1 MGRTGARCFKQRT
14 SSIPPRIPEVPAPR
28 SMGAKPPRK
37 DLPDA
42 IGRPWARS
50 GLFHGAG
57 TDPSHLR
64 KLGVP
69 PATVFWRVP
78 SISRAT
84 KRWPGPDLNGRKPAC
99 RAGPFPCHET
109 RPALLGSPTGG
120 EQALPF
126 RDEPARSPQSPPESV
141 VPEARAPELRGS
153 AGTASGGHIQE
164 PRQERNRDG
173 DQSEPWGHP
182 LGGG

>member
-1 MGRTGARCFKQRT
+1 M
-14 SSIPPRIPEVPAPR
+14 
-28 SMGAKPPRK
+28 
-37 DLPDA
+37 
-42 IGRPWARS
+42 
-50 GLFHGAG
+50 
-57 TDPSHLR
+57 
-64 KLGVP
+64 P
-69 PATVFWRVP
+69 PATSLKSPEISVTRGPVWSGGLGGPRGVVEAGARHVRLAARSIVRLERVRLP
-78 SISRAT
+78 QVRADSHDN
-84 KRWPGPDLNGRKPAC
+84 RPGGI
-99 RAGPFPCHET
+99 PFPCHET

-182 LGGG
+182 LGGGDSRREGLSLARRRRLLLRLDDLLRAP

>member
-1 MGRTGARCFKQRT
+1 MVRRPRRASRRGRSRRSTCTLGR
-14 SSIPPRIPEVPAPR
+14 SIHR
-28 SMGAKPPRK
+28 S
-37 DLPDA
+37 
-42 IGRPWARS
+42 I
-50 GLFHGAG
+50 GAG
-57 TDPSHLR
+57 TPAQVRADSHDNR
-64 KLGVP
+64 
-69 PATVFWRVP
+69 
-78 SISRAT
+78 
-84 KRWPGPDLNGRKPAC
+84 PGGI
-99 RAGPFPCHET
+99 PFPCHET

-182 LGGG
+182 LGGGDSRREGLSLARRRRLLLRLDDLLRAP

>member
-1 MGRTGARCFKQRT
+1 MYAW
-14 SSIPPRIPEVPAPR
+14 P
-28 SMGAKPPRK
+28 
-37 DLPDA
+37 L
-42 IGRPWARS
+42 
-50 GLFHGAG
+50 
-57 TDPSHLR
+57 DPS
-64 KLGVP
+64 
-69 PATVFWRVP
+69 FDW
-78 SISRAT
+78 SRYACPKCGQILT
-84 KRWPGPDLNGRKPAC
+84 TIVQVGFRFPVMRPDPHYLA
-99 RAGPFPCHET
+99 H
-109 RPALLGSPTGG
+109 RPEG

-182 LGGG
+182 LGGGDSRREGLSLARRR